1 MPTIGLGRTTGMA
14 ESELS
19 DEQLVERIRAAPGG
33 APAAFEILVR
43 RHQGKVHANCRYL
56 SRSPNDVEDLAQEVF
71 TKAYFGLRRFEGRS
85 KFSTWLKRIK
95 ANHCLNFLAKVRG
108 KVFVDVEDPAVVQ
121 SQDLAT
127 PPRAPKEL
135 ERRDKR
141 ERITEALDSLSDSL
155 RVALVLRDVDGLS
168 YQDIAEDLG
177 IGLSAVKMRI
187 KRAREEFRSLYR
199 DTEIADE
206 ATSASA
212 AAGSSSH
219 D

>member
-1 MPTIGLGRTTGMA
+1 MA

-19 DEQLVERIRAAPGG
+19 DEQLVERIRDAPGG
-33 APAAFEILVR
+33 APTAFETLVHR
-43 RHQGKVHANCRYL
+43 YQGQVHANCRYL

-108 KVFVDVEDPAVVQ
+108 KVFVDVEDPAVAQ
-121 SQDLAT
+121 KPDLAT
-127 PPRAPKEL
+127 APQAPKEL
-135 ERRDKR
+135 ERQDKR
-141 ERITEALDSLSDSL
+141 ARITEALDSLSDSL

-187 KRAREEFRSLYR
+187 KRAREEFRRLYH
-199 DTEIADE
+199 EVENADE
-206 ATSASA
+206 TTSASESTA
-212 AAGSSSH
+212 SSSH